1 STYASNLQF
10 HIRARARPAH
20 NSGIQQPS
28 LVSFGCEVAILMV
41 NTPKKLKAP
50 VYHPAFDLWAESQ
63 QAR

>member
-1 STYASNLQF
+1 MLMYPNLLSTYASNLQF

-41 NTPKKLKAP
+41 NTPKKLK
-50 VYHPAFDLWAESQ
+50 
-63 QAR
+63 